1 MLMSLDDT
9 RWRFVLHMNWRAQF
23 LPILLNGLPSRSQLV
38 AGERSHK
45 NYYNQPMPPKEEI
58 ISISPYSQILHG
70 KYKTPTF
77 LIHGTADDM
86 IPWQQSQRVIDALQK
101 RGVEADI
108 AVLDGAVHL
117 FDTFSDSGWD
127 EIQRGYAWLAKQIH
141 GKL

>member
-1 MLMSLDDT
+1 MSLDDA

-23 LPILLNGLPSRSQLV
+23 LPMLLNRLPSKRQLE
-38 AGERSHK
+38 ASEQSPED
-45 NYYNQPMPPKEEI
+45 YYNQPIPPKEQI
-58 ISISPYSQILHG
+58 ISISPYSQILRE

-86 IPWQQSQRVIDALQK
+86 VPWQHSQRVIDALQE

-108 AVLDGAVHL
+108 AVLDGVEHL
-117 FDTFSDSGWD
+117 FDTFSDKGWD
-127 EIQRGYAWLAKQIH
+127 EIQRGYAWLAQQIF